1 MNAGIVAQTLMA
13 EQSFSGW
20 GVRTVADGESR
31 YNPMSY
37 HNGSVWPHDNALIGV
52 GFARY
57 GLNRESLRLLT
68 AMLAASAFF
77 EGQRLPELFCGFERS
92 TGKAPTQYPVAC
104 SPQAW
109 AAGAALMLVQSC
121 LGLWIDAPARRVV
134 LTRPCLPTQVTRLGI
149 RDLQVNDCR
158 VDLLIRSDAESV
170 SVSVQEQTGQLEVIL
185 TNDAPSDLLAVGV

>member
-1 MNAGIVAQTLMA
+1 MA

-20 GVRTVADGESR
+20 GVRTVAESESR

-37 HNGSVWPHDNALIGV
+37 HDGSVWPHDNALISV

-57 GLNRESLRLLT
+57 GLNRESLRLLNSL
-68 AMLAASAFF
+68 LAASGFF

-92 TGKAPTQYPVAC
+92 PGKAPTQYPVAC

-121 LGLWIDAPARRVV
+121 LGLWINAPARRLV
-134 LTRPCLPTQVTRLGI
+134 LSRPCLPSQI
-149 RDLQVNDCR
+149 RQLEIHDLQVNDSR
-158 VDLLIRSDAESV
+158 VDLLIRSDTDSV
-170 SVSVQEQTGQLEVIL
+170 SVSVQKQMGQLEVIL